1 MHNAIALSN
10 AYTLCEAV
18 SQPLLRQLTGSVHAA
33 HRRRRGRRRP
43 EAVTRALRC
52 RVRCRHEPSPRA
64 HRPALAP
71 RATPVGSSRSTLA
84 LRDVARL
91 MRIGDTE

>member
-33 HRRRRGRRRP
+33 HRRWRGRRRP
-43 EAVTRALRC
+43 EAVTRGLRVPTAQ
-52 RVRCRHEPSPRA
+52 RWHPERA
-64 HRPALAP
+64 P
-71 RATPVGSSRSTLA
+71 
-84 LRDVARL
+84 
-91 MRIGDTE
+91 